1 MTPAARTKRAR
12 KAANHRHMCDRLVR
26 AYVRSEDDTRAEG
39 RRWYPNAEANI
50 ASLAEAFGLGRPA
63 VAGIVAA
70 LSPQQ
75 KWRTNLNSARLVL
88 EGRVPSGYG
97 SNRRKAEALRDGA
110 SPFDVLGGDK
120 VTSFWA
126 NLIGSGETV
135 TVDVWAQRAATGKDL
150 PPPSGPRYRAIA
162 DAYRAAATIVGE
174 TPRDFQ
180 AIIWLATRP
189 QAEHRRDVEALA

>member
-1 MTPAARTKRAR
+1 MTPTARQRRAR
-12 KAANHRHMCDRLVR
+12 KAAEHRHMCDRLIRVYGE
-26 AYVRSEDDTRAEG
+26 AAHADRAEG

-50 ASLAEAFGLGRPA
+50 ASLAEAFGIGRPA

-97 SNRRKAEALRDGA
+97 ANRVKAEALRDGA

-135 TVDVWAQRAATGKDL
+135 TVDVWAQRAATGKNL
-150 PPPSGPRYRAIA
+150 PPPRGARYRAIA
-162 DAYRAAATIVGE
+162 DAYRAAAKIVGE
-174 TPRDFQ
+174 SPRDFQ

-189 QAEHRRDVEALA
+189 QAEHRRDVAALA